1 VPTPSTT
8 NAPNRVRSARERDA
22 VQLAAGLRGARVS
35 LLSGPPRCGK
45 STLLL
50 TGVLPLLRRRA
61 ADHRGALPGAAIA
74 LLFPDRRRRA
84 DAPWAAPPEVVVYVD
99 AWGEDPLAGLIG
111 RIQVTLGLSRVV
123 DQLDETA
130 LSDSLVVWGRQLGA
144 RVLVI
149 LDQFE
154 HVLQRDGRREE
165 VVRLHRALRRAV
177 MEPALPA
184 NFLLALRDDAEGG
197 LAAWR
202 RELPGFDRQHVRL
215 GIASVSENGLRT
227 ESRCEVVRGDRR

>member
-1 VPTPSTT
+1 VPTPST
-8 NAPNRVRSARERDA
+8 NAPSRVRSAREREA

-50 TGVLPLLRRRA
+50 QEVLPLLRRRA
-61 ADHRGALPGAAIA
+61 ADQGRAPPGAAIG

-84 DAPWAAPPEVVVYVD
+84 DAPWAAPAEAVVYVE

-111 RIQVTLGLSRVV
+111 RMQVALGLRRAV
-123 DQLDETA
+123 DRFDETVLA
-130 LSDSLVVWGRQLGA
+130 DSLMVWGRQLGA

-154 HVLQRDGRREE
+154 NVLQRDGRCEE

-215 GIASVSENGLRT
+215 GIASESENGLRT
-227 ESRCEVVRGDRR
+227 ERRREIVRGDRR

>member
-1 VPTPSTT
+1 MPTPST
-8 NAPNRVRSARERDA
+8 NAPSRVRTAREREA

-45 STLLL
+45 SALLMQ
-50 TGVLPLLRRRA
+50 GVLPLLRRRA
-61 ADHRGALPGAAIA
+61 ADQGRALPGAAVR

-84 DAPWAAPPEVVVYVD
+84 DAPWAAPAEAVVYVG

-111 RIQVTLGLSRVV
+111 RIQVSLGVSRVV

-130 LSDSLVVWGRQLGA
+130 PADSLMSWGRQLGA

-149 LDQFE
+149 MDQFE

-165 VVRLHRALRRAV
+165 VVRLHRALRLAV

-215 GIASVSENGLRT
+215 DIASESEKGLRT
-227 ESRCEVVRGDRR
+227 ERRREMVRGDRR